1 MLRGCHSSGK
11 GGPEEEPGAPSPLL
25 QPGQSVKVR
34 PGPRPA
40 LRRPP
45 PGLGAAVCLAHQSV

>member
-1 MLRGCHSSGK
+1 MLRGCHSSGE
-11 GGPEEEPGAPSPLL
+11 GGPQEEPGPPPSLI
-25 QPGQSVKVR
+25 QPGQSVEVR

-45 PGLGAAVCLAHQSV
+45 LGLRAAVCLAHQSV